1 MKKRI
6 LAMLMALVMVL
17 SLCPTTAFAAPA
29 AAPDIILTDSIV
41 VTNPL
46 YPELEPEEI
55 PHSHIRFVS
64 PSAVTSEANY
74 GTLEQAAQDVRDYVK
89 ARTETFTVYM
99 RLKVS
104 SYDQEVL
111 QTEIEAAI
119 KELWDTALA
128 HTGDPV
134 EGDYIK
140 WQWKQYGIDDMEI
153 TGDAS
158 GLKLPMTWHVTY
170 YTTAAQEQEM
180 DEAVED
186 LLKELDLG
194 KKSDYEKIYGIYD
207 YICHHVVYDDANLNN
222 QAHTLKYT
230 AYAALINGTSVCQG
244 YATLF
249 YRLALELGVD
259 ARLIPGDS
267 SGGAHSWNIAEL
279 NNLYYNLDST
289 WDANVAANG
298 WDYQYFLKCEAN
310 FPDHARWEDYT
321 TAEFVKAYP
330 MATTDYTP
338 GTEPEPT
345 EPQPTEH
352 THSYQKTV
360 TAPTCTEAGY
370 TTYTCA
376 CGDSYTAD
384 EKAPLGHTGGKATCQ
399 APAVCSRCSQ
409 SYGEKDAG
417 NHTGGTEVKNAK
429 DATCTEPGYTGDTY
443 CKGCGVKTASG
454 QEIAALGHSFGAW
467 VVVTEPTTEK
477 EGVEERTCS
486 ACGAKETRPVD
497 KLPEETDPTEP
508 EPTEPEP
515 TEHTHSYTAVV
526 TEPTCTEGGYTT
538 YTCEC
543 GDSFTGNETAAL
555 GHSFGAW
562 VVVTEPTTENEGQEK
577 RTCTA
582 CGATETRPID
592 KLPEETDPTEP
603 EPTDPEPTEP
613 EPTDPEPTEPEPTD
627 PEPTDPAPGGKYPI
641 TVNVRTEGGTYDLSW
656 QEAAA
661 GNTVTVRLKPDE
673 GYCLDSFEYSFDGE
687 GGEITLYSDYIEIT
701 MPEGAVTLD
710 LYYIPA
716 FEIRTYRDDLIASVY
731 TYTYINDFKVRAE
744 NAPEGRSVYLLVTP
758 YPGMDIDQI
767 VVYYGSSYPP
777 EMYSLGKNEY
787 GDDIFEII
795 MPDGDLEIYVTST
808 ALEEHFVD
816 VDEDDYYYDP
826 VRWALRHK
834 ITAGVD
840 DTHFAPN
847 MTCSRAQV
855 VTFLWRAAGQP
866 EPVTTGNPF
875 SDVKTS
881 DYFYKAVLWAVENGV
896 TAGTGNGKFSP
907 NAPCTRAQVATFLW
921 RAVGEPSPSSD
932 YNPFSDVKPGQYYTE
947 AILWAVEYGIT
958 AGTGN
963 GKFSP
968 NAACSR
974 GQIVTFLY
982 RLEH

>member
-29 AAPDIILTDSIV
+29 LPQDLILSDG
-41 VTNPL
+41 VTTQQNPL
-46 YPELEPEEI
+46 YPDVEYADELMI
-55 PHSHIRFVS
+55 PDAPISTL
-64 PSAVTSEANY
+64 ATSEDNY
-74 GTLEQAAQDVRDYVK
+74 GTVEDIAVDIRENMK
-89 ARTETFTVYM
+89 KRNTEFTVLYHH
-99 RLKVS
+99 VAQS
-104 SYDQEVL
+104 SDIEVVKEEIGAAFQEAFDL
-111 QTEIEAAI
+111 AIE
-119 KELWDTALA
+119 
-128 HTGDPV
+128 HTGDPI
-134 EGDYIK
+134 EGDYLK
-140 WQWKQYGIDDMEI
+140 WQWGRWGYSWSGSYSGSDFYVDFTI
-153 TGDAS
+153 T
-158 GLKLPMTWHVTY
+158 LEY
-170 YTTAAQEQEM
+170 YTTAAQEREM
-180 DEAVED
+180 DQAVEN
-186 LLKELDLG
+186 LLDELDLD
-194 KKSDYEKIYGIYD
+194 KASDYQKIRGIYD
-207 YICHHVVYDDANLNN
+207 WVCHNVVYDYDNLEDES
-222 QAHTLKYT
+222 HKLKYT

-244 YATLF
+244 YANLF

-259 ARLIPGDS
+259 TRLIAGDT
-267 SGGAHSWNIAEL
+267 SGGAHSWNITEL
-279 NNLYYNLDST
+279 NDLYYYLDST
-289 WDANVAANG
+289 WDASVAEAG
-298 WDYQYFLKCEAN
+298 GSYQYFLKCSNN
-310 FPDHARWEDYT
+310 FPDHYPW
-321 TAEFVKAYP
+321 AEFTTTEFTKAYP
-330 MATTDYTP
+330 IATKDFNPSDDP
-338 GTEPEPT
+338 G
-345 EPQPTEH
+345 
-352 THSYQKTV
+352 
-360 TAPTCTEAGY
+360 
-370 TTYTCA
+370 
-376 CGDSYTAD
+376 
-384 EKAPLGHTGGKATCQ
+384 
-399 APAVCSRCSQ
+399 
-409 SYGEKDAG
+409 
-417 NHTGGTEVKNAK
+417 
-429 DATCTEPGYTGDTY
+429 
-443 CKGCGVKTASG
+443 
-454 QEIAALGHSFGAW
+454 
-467 VVVTEPTTEK
+467 
-477 EGVEERTCS
+477 
-486 ACGAKETRPVD
+486 
-497 KLPEETDPTEP
+497 
-508 EPTEPEP
+508 PTEPEP

-543 GDSFTGNETAAL
+543 GDSYTGNKTAAL
-555 GHSFGAW
+555 GHDEIIDAAVAPTCTETGLTEGKHCSRCGAVLVKQETVAATGHSFGAW

-592 KLPEETDPTEP
+592 KLPEET
-603 EPTDPEPTEP
+603 EPTEP

-641 TVNVRTEGGTYDLSW
+641 TVNVRTEGGTYDLRW

-687 GGEITLYSDYIEIT
+687 GGEITLYSEYIEIT

-716 FEIRTYRDDLIASVY
+716 FEIRTYRDDLIASAY
-731 TYTYINDFKVRAE
+731 TYTYINDFEVRAE
-744 NAPEGRSVYLLVTP
+744 NAPEGRRVYLLVTP

-834 ITAGVD
+834 ITAGID

-847 MTCSRAQV
+847 TTCSRAQV
-855 VTFLWRAAGQP
+855 VSFLWRAAGQP
-866 EPVTTGNPF
+866 APTSTANPF
-875 SDVKTS
+875 SDVKAS
-881 DYFYKAVLWAVENGV
+881 DYYYMAVLWAVENGI
-896 TAGTGNGKFSP
+896 TAGTAPGKFSP